1 MLPLMRK
8 KSSELS
14 KELSTDFIQS
24 KLKSLVISFD
34 EDEKLEN
41 YEEDRKLIPMSR
53 KSIEKI
59 FAMNN
64 QSLCEL
70 NNYLTLTMVRVE
82 TIVNEKIETV
92 ETYSI
97 DYKLLIQ
104 IIKYFYIGKEG
115 HPHPFAIFKNSIDKI
130 LEMLNIKKE
139 KRIEYLTIYEVE
151 EHEVGFH
158 NDFKKAIGRFE
169 GRTVDDDINIERDMD
184 QGEISKQMRK
194 MCFDDLEKQIQ
205 ILEKESERRKYRKED
220 IAAFA
225 PQTTNKDIEE
235 KDEIKQEEKPIL
247 LKSKKPIKPKRKI
260 EQPVEKELTKEN
272 IQKIQEEEERKID
285 ETNYSNLSRKD
296 NKHIDENEEAKLR
309 STTLE
314 TLTTK
319 NSLNEPQIFSMDSLH
334 QEDIIECKM
343 ASCISAPPKDV
354 VTFPFTFF
362 NFSPSLHS
370 VFISGSCVELGYWNP
385 SQAIQLDKDYDRDGY
400 YKKEILIH
408 KNSFPFEYK
417 CFNKDT
423 YGNITWLG
431 KPMNNFIVRNEIYP
445 LISEIDDNSLTISQ
459 FNIRYYN
466 TIDGN
471 NIWENRRDKMISAML
486 KSKSD
491 IINVQE
497 LTSVQ
502 FEDLSKYISTLYDKI
517 GFYRNDSKNSEQDAI
532 FYNRAKYSYLC
543 YGQFWLS
550 TTPKVPSISFG
561 NYFPRICTWVN
572 LKEKNNGKQFLIF
585 NTQLSHINKDKNIL
599 LTNVLL
605 EEIEK
610 IIKEK
615 SNVDEVI
622 LTGCFYCDEESE
634 VIKEIVNRG
643 FIKVKFE
650 GKTYHAFTGNAEVT
664 YDHMFYL
671 NTKKGFKVSKTKVL
685 ETESVVDQSRHIFI
699 SDHFPIIAQLT
710 AI

>member
-41 YEEDRKLIPMSR
+41 YEEDRKLISMSR

-169 GRTVDDDINIERDMD
+169 GGTVDDDINIERDMD

-235 KDEIKQEEKPIL
+235 KDEIKQEEKPI
-247 LKSKKPIKPKRKI
+247 
-260 EQPVEKELTKEN
+260 
-272 IQKIQEEEERKID
+272 
-285 ETNYSNLSRKD
+285 
-296 NKHIDENEEAKLR
+296 
-309 STTLE
+309 
-314 TLTTK
+314 
-319 NSLNEPQIFSMDSLH
+319 
-334 QEDIIECKM
+334 
-343 ASCISAPPKDV
+343 
-354 VTFPFTFF
+354 
-362 NFSPSLHS
+362 
-370 VFISGSCVELGYWNP
+370 
-385 SQAIQLDKDYDRDGY
+385 
-400 YKKEILIH
+400 
-408 KNSFPFEYK
+408 
-417 CFNKDT
+417 
-423 YGNITWLG
+423 
-431 KPMNNFIVRNEIYP
+431 
-445 LISEIDDNSLTISQ
+445 
-459 FNIRYYN
+459 
-466 TIDGN
+466 
-471 NIWENRRDKMISAML
+471 
-486 KSKSD
+486 
-491 IINVQE
+491 
-497 LTSVQ
+497 
-502 FEDLSKYISTLYDKI
+502 
-517 GFYRNDSKNSEQDAI
+517 
-532 FYNRAKYSYLC
+532 
-543 YGQFWLS
+543 
-550 TTPKVPSISFG
+550 
-561 NYFPRICTWVN
+561 
-572 LKEKNNGKQFLIF
+572 
-585 NTQLSHINKDKNIL
+585 
-599 LTNVLL
+599 
-605 EEIEK
+605 
-610 IIKEK
+610 
-615 SNVDEVI
+615 
-622 LTGCFYCDEESE
+622 
-634 VIKEIVNRG
+634 
-643 FIKVKFE
+643 
-650 GKTYHAFTGNAEVT
+650 
-664 YDHMFYL
+664 
-671 NTKKGFKVSKTKVL
+671 
-685 ETESVVDQSRHIFI
+685 
-699 SDHFPIIAQLT
+699 
-710 AI
+710 